1 MIKAII
7 FDFDGLIADT
17 ERTDYESWQALYDS
31 YNCLLPYEQWV
42 EGIGTH
48 SFDPYNYLE
57 EQLDTS
63 PGRAALRAKRRELL
77 DELMKDRPLLPG
89 AEDYLQEAVRLG
101 LKIGLASSSTKGWV
115 YPYLAQYAIEHYFQS
130 IKCADDVAHVK
141 PDPALY
147 LLSLQALGIEARE
160 AIVLEDSLHGVRAA
174 KKAGIFC
181 VAVPN
186 PFMTHLSYHEADLRL
201 SALTDL
207 SLEELLAKAK

>member
-17 ERTDYESWQALYDS
+17 ERADYESWQALYDA
-31 YNCLLPYEQWV
+31 YNCLLPDEVWI
-42 EGIGTH
+42 ESIGTD
-48 SFDPYNYLE
+48 SFDPYNYLAE
-57 EQLDTS
+57 ELGTPLD
-63 PGRAALRAKRRELL
+63 RVAARAKRRALL

-89 AEDYLQEAVRLG
+89 AEEYLQEAVRLG

-115 YPYLAQYAIEHYFQS
+115 YPYLRQYQLEHYFES

-160 AIVLEDSLHGVRAA
+160 AIVLEDSLHGVRAW
-174 KKAGIFC
+174 
-181 VAVPN
+181 
-186 PFMTHLSYHEADLRL
+186 S
-201 SALTDL
+201 SA
-207 SLEELLAKAK
+207 